1 MTQYNPRGVAL
12 IEQQPGGVR
21 YLQFSHYR
29 HFLGLTHGI
38 FTRQGGCSQAPYASL
53 NTSTP
58 PFKQGDSIDNVIRN
72 RVQALQALNLADS
85 PCVTLW
91 QVHGA
96 DIAIYDAG
104 SAWRTDWAYHSYYER
119 AWTPETIHKAD
130 ALITRERGIVIALSF
145 ADCVPILLYDPVE
158 QVIAQ
163 AHGGWRGTARGIV
176 AATVAAMYEQF
187 GCLPRNML
195 AGIGPAIGSCC
206 YEVSEIVRQLFLGQ
220 LQFDEQPT
228 PERYRDLVH
237 EAAVFSMLSLPDRVS
252 LRLDLQATNRN
263 QLLMAGL
270 LPEHIEVMEVCT
282 SCRNELFFSHRAEQG
297 RTGRFPVLIAL
308 L

>member
-1 MTQYNPRGVAL
+1 M

-29 HFLGLTHGI
+29 HFSGLVHGI

-58 PFKQGDSIDNVIRN
+58 PFKQGDSIDNVIHN
-72 RVQALQALNLADS
+72 RALALQALDLADY

-96 DIAIYDAG
+96 DIAIYDTD

-119 AWTPETIHKAD
+119 AWTPEMIHKAD
-130 ALITRERGIVIALSF
+130 ALITRERDVAIALSF

-158 QVIAQ
+158 RVIAQ

-176 AATVAAMYEQF
+176 AATVIAMHEQF
-187 GCLPRNML
+187 GCLPSNIL
-195 AGIGPAIGSCC
+195 AGIGPAIGNCC
-206 YEVSEIVRQLFLGQ
+206 YEVSETVRQLFQGQ
-220 LQFDEQPT
+220 LQFDERPT
-228 PERYRDLVH
+228 PERYRDLVR
-237 EAAVFSMLSLPDRVS
+237 ETAVFSTLPLSDRAS

-263 QLLMAGL
+263 QLLMVGL
-270 LPEHIEVMEVCT
+270 QPEHIEVMEVCT
-282 SCRNELFFSHRAEQG
+282 SCANELFFSHRAEQG

-308 L
+308 S